1 MAQDNSIQVLTKIV
15 AILDQLAMEG
25 EATPARLAE
34 LIGEPRSTV
43 YRLLNNLQR
52 TNLVEAGAQRGTY
65 RLGLKLFRLGSA
77 VMSRFNERQA
87 ALPVMERLHEETG
100 ETVYLVV
107 RRGFE
112 AVCIERIEGRRVQIL
127 GTRLGDAVPLHVGA
141 TPRILLAYEP
151 HDFWEDY
158 LARGNL
164 QAFTPRTPTTRDEL
178 LPLLQAILTDGYAV
192 SDGDITP
199 GIAAIGA
206 PIFDHTG
213 AIRAAISVSGIR
225 SELLGNTDTKTHVID
240 KVVAGAKEIS
250 HALGFDQS
258 VEVPRRYKRRAL
270 AG

>member
-1 MAQDNSIQVLTKIV
+1 
-15 AILDQLAMEG
+15 
-25 EATPARLAE
+25 
-34 LIGEPRSTV
+34 
-43 YRLLNNLQR
+43 
-52 TNLVEAGAQRGTY
+52 
-65 RLGLKLFRLGSA
+65 
-77 VMSRFNERQA
+77 MSRFNERQA
-87 ALPVMERLHEETG
+87 ALPVMERLHEETE

-158 LARGNL
+158 LARGNF

-225 SELLGNTDTKTHVID
+225 SELLGNTDTKTRVID